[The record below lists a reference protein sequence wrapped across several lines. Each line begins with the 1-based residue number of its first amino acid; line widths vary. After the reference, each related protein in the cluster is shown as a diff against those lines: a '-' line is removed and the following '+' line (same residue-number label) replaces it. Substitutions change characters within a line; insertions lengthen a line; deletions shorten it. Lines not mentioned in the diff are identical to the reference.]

1 MDSNTS
7 QLIPYPAG
15 VLLALLRAPIAFYRA
30 GLGGL
35 INRARVM
42 ILTTRGRKS
51 GLARH
56 TAIEYRR
63 HGSKLYLISLWGQSP
78 HWYRNLEAFPQ
89 ATVQLGG
96 QTYGVS
102 AQLDVDNS
110 EALRVLH
117 QFRRTAPIVYDP
129 VLARISSQTA
139 ITPTMLPEIS
149 DQFTIVRLD
158 PLPGT
163 PPLEPLPRDLLWVWG
178 AVGGLA
184 LMVALLL
191 FRSGQKHPD
200 HR

>member
-1 MDSNTS
+1 MDSNTPQS
-7 QLIPYPAG
+7 IPYPAG
-15 VLLALLRAPIAFYRA
+15 VLRALLRLPVALYRV

-35 INRARVM
+35 ANRARIM

-63 HGSKLYLISLWGQSP
+63 HGSKLYLISLWGQHP

-102 AQLDVDNS
+102 AQLEVDNS

-139 ITPTMLPEIS
+139 IHPSTLPEIS

-158 PLPGT
+158 PLPGA
-163 PPLEPLPRDLLWVWG
+163 PPLEPLPRDLLWLWG
-178 AVGGLA
+178 VIGGIA
-184 LMVALLL
+184 LLVALFL
-191 FRSGQKHPD
+191 FRSGQKHSGD
-200 HR
+200 R